1 MSERMLRAGVVG
13 LGVGARNILR
23 QMAASPYMQLYAGAD
38 IDPRARSWF
47 QRVYP
52 EARVYESAEELAAD
66 PDVAAVWVATP
77 NRFHAPQ
84 SILLANAGKHVAVQ
98 KPMAVTLQEAEEMV
112 EAADRNKVQ
121 LIAGNSAS
129 FATPIAMMAQIVR
142 SGELGKLCAI
152 NVFAYHGWLLGT
164 RVAEDLDVDQGG
176 GVVFRAGPHQ
186 INTIRRIA
194 GGKLRSVRGTFGQW
208 MPERAAPGYCAAYME
223 FEDGTPAVAIQNA
236 YGYFV
241 SEEMVPWD
249 QSTDRHEREPAART
263 ASRRALRDGTR
274 DEVAEY
280 GRERDG
286 GSAQSARMPPPRAR
300 EWVSDMGIVVVSCE
314 RGDIRQSPSGVYVY
328 DDDGVREIKLPNGSP
343 WEAEQAE
350 LYNAVVHGRTPP
362 HSGRSGMATLEV
374 VLAIMESGKTH
385 REVQLAH
392 QIEMNEDD
400 DPAYAVRP
408 EEVVQLA

>member
-1 MSERMLRAGVVG
+1 MSERVLRAGVVG

-23 QMAASPYMQLYAGAD
+23 QMAASSYMQLHAGAD
-38 IDPRARSWF
+38 IDPGARAWF
-47 QRVYP
+47 QSVYP
-52 EARVYESAEELAAD
+52 EARVYESAEQLAAD
-66 PDVAAVWVATP
+66 PNVEAVWVATP

-84 SILLANAGKHVAVQ
+84 AILLANAGKHVAVQ
-98 KPMAVTLQEAEEMV
+98 KPMAITLEEAEEMV
-112 EAADRNKVQ
+112 AAADRNKVQ

-129 FATPIAMMAQIVR
+129 FASPIRMMAQIVR

-164 RVAEDLDVDQGG
+164 RVAEDLDVNQGG

-223 FEDGTPAVAIQNA
+223 FTDGTPAVAIQNA

-249 QSTDRHEREPAART
+249 ASTDRHEREPSARA
-263 ASRRALRDGTR
+263 ASRRALRGGTR
-274 DEVAEY
+274 DELAEY
-280 GRERDG
+280 RDRDA
-286 GSAQSARMPPPRAR
+286 GSAESARTAPRRAR
-300 EWVSDMGIVVVSCE
+300 EWVSDMGIVIVSCE
-314 RGDIRQSPSGVYVY
+314 RGDIRQSPNGVYVY
-328 DDDGVREIKLPNGSP
+328 DDDGIRELKVPNGSP

-350 LYNAVVHGRTPP
+350 LYNAVVHGRRPF
-362 HSGRSGMATLEV
+362 HSGRSGLATLEV
-374 VLAIMESGKTH
+374 VLAIMESGRSH
-385 REVQLAH
+385 REVQLSH
-392 QIEMNEDD
+392 QVEMGGDD
-400 DPAYAVRP
+400 DLVEAIRP
-408 EEVVQLA
+408 EEVAQLA